1 MMHEGDQDFS
11 SVLLDMDGTLTVPR
25 LDYAAI
31 RREMGLRPDQLILES
46 KAEMDAAGKAAA
58 DAVLLRHETEAA
70 ERSELNPGCRE
81 LLDFLRAMP
90 VALVTRNS
98 RRSVDLTLAKHV
110 LAGHFG
116 AIVTREDEPFKP
128 APDPLWLACSRLNVD
143 PAAAVMVGDGA
154 HDVEAAANAGIAC
167 VWVSHGARRKFEAEP
182 WREARDLG
190 EVLWI
195 LNTHVRSMQ
204 AGV

>member
-1 MMHEGDQDFS
+1 MMHEGNQYFS
-11 SVLLDMDGTLTVPR
+11 SVLFDMDGTLTVPR

-46 KAEMDAAGKAAA
+46 RGEMDAAGKAAA

-70 ERSELNPGCRE
+70 ERSELNPGCRG
-81 LLDFLRAMP
+81 LLDFLRGMP

-98 RRSVDLTLAKHV
+98 RRSVDSTLAKHG
-110 LAGHFG
+110 LAGYFD

-128 APDPLWLACSRLNVD
+128 APDPLWLACSRLNID

-154 HDVEAAANAGIAC
+154 HDVEAAANAGIPC
-167 VWVSHGARRKFEAEP
+167 VWVSHGARRKFEAKP
-182 WREARDLG
+182 WCEARDLG
-190 EVLWI
+190 EVLGI
-195 LNTHVRSMQ
+195 LSPHIRSEK
-204 AGV
+204 AV